1 MSRTSARD
9 FYDVLGVQKGASK
22 DDIKAAYR
30 KMALQFHPD
39 RNKSPEAEEKF
50 KEISEAYAV
59 LYDDEKRKQYDTYG
73 KEGVYQ
79 RYSQEDIFRGAD
91 FGDVFRDTGFGY
103 AGGFEEI
110 LGAFFGMGSGR
121 GGGRTRRGGDL
132 TLHLQ
137 ISLEEAVNDATKEIE
152 IPRTELCSVCRGSGA
167 APGTAPKKCTQCGG
181 TGQLQRVQNTGFAR
195 FIRVEECGKCRGTGS
210 IVELPCKECR
220 GNGRVRRQRKIR
232 IQVPAGVDDGHTLRL
247 RGEGEAGE
255 AGSPP
260 GDLYVVVNIPEH
272 PVFKR
277 RDSDLFVEAH
287 VNAVEAMLGTQLR
300 VPTLYGDV
308 MLEVPSG
315 TQPGTSFKV
324 KGKGLPRLNS
334 FGKGDE
340 YAVVRIDVPKNLNG
354 RQKDLLK
361 QLLREGRVQ

>member
-1 MSRTSARD
+1 MSSASARD
-9 FYDVLGVQKGASK
+9 FYDVLGVPKSASK

-59 LYDDEKRKQYDTYG
+59 LSDDEKRRQYDAFG
-73 KEGVYQ
+73 REGVYQ
-79 RYSQEDIFRGAD
+79 RYGQEDIFRGAD
-91 FGDVFRDTGFGY
+91 FQDVFRDMGFGFG
-103 AGGFEEI
+103 GGFEDI
-110 LGAFFGMGSGR
+110 LSAFFGGAAGR
-121 GGGRTRRGGDL
+121 GGRRPSRGGDL

-137 ISLEEAVNDATKEIE
+137 MGLEEAVNDVTKEIE
-152 IPRTELCSVCRGSGA
+152 IPRTELCGVCRGSGA
-167 APGTAPKKCTQCGG
+167 SPGTAVRKCTQCGG
-181 TGQLQRVQNTGFAR
+181 TGQVQRVQSTGFAR
-195 FIRVEECGKCRGTGS
+195 FIRVETCGRCRGTGS
-210 IVELPCKECR
+210 IVESPCKECR
-220 GNGRVRRQRKIR
+220 GSGRVRRQRKIR

-255 AGSPP
+255 AGTPP

-277 RDSDLFVEAH
+277 RDSDLFVEAR

-308 MLEVPSG
+308 MLDIPSG
-315 TQPGTSFKV
+315 AQPGTSFKI

-340 YAVVRIDVPKNLNG
+340 YAVLRVDVPRTLSSK
-354 RQKDLLK
+354 QKDLLK
-361 QLLREGRVQ
+361 QVLREGKVH